1 MYLSLVLIT
10 DNFVYFVP
18 GNKNA
23 LVVVP
28 FVKFI
33 ESIGSLPSTHMLWR
47 EVFMTVSLKAC
58 QK

>member
-1 MYLSLVLIT
+1 MYLSL
-10 DNFVYFVP
+10 FVP
-18 GNKNA
+18 GNKYA

-33 ESIGSLPSTHMLWR
+33 ESIGSLPSTHLWWR
-47 EVFMTVSLKAC
+47 EVFMMASLKAC